1 MKPRIYD
8 CFCYFNEDMLLEL
21 RLETLWDHVDYFV
34 ISEASFTHA
43 GKDRA
48 TEFDIAK
55 FKKYESKIRYVRLD
69 HRPEGPNDFW
79 KNENFIRN
87 NIANGLHD
95 AKPDDLIL
103 ISDLDEIPHPAVI
116 QQYQP
121 SYKRADLL
129 QRYYSYYLNNYWLGN
144 VDENENLIAK
154 SNIWHGTKITT
165 YKHFVEFFKSNATS
179 VRIYKSSGFL
189 RGLKRAWFKFFQ
201 SQIIQNGGW
210 HFTWIFS
217 IENIIKKIESTAHQ
231 EFNREDH
238 KDPSRI
244 VALIQSGRDV
254 NKPHAR
260 YKLQKLDQQF
270 PTYLLENSDKFSLYI
285 IQPKETES

>member
-1 MKPRIYD
+1 
-8 CFCYFNEDMLLEL
+8 MLLEL

-43 GKDRA
+43 GKDRE
-48 TEFDIAK
+48 TEFDIKK

-69 HRPEGPNDFW
+69 QRPQGPNDFW

-87 NIANGLHD
+87 NIVNGLHD
-95 AKPDDLIL
+95 AKLDDWIL
-103 ISDLDEIPHPAVI
+103 ISDLDEIPNPIVI
-116 QQYQP
+116 KEYD
-121 SYKRADLL
+121 SCYKRADLL
-129 QRYYSYYLNNYWLGN
+129 QRYYSYYLNNFWLGY
-144 VDENENLIAK
+144 VDSNEKLMPN
-154 SNIWHGTKITT
+154 SNIWSGTKITT

-201 SQIIQNGGW
+201 SQTIKNGGW

-231 EFNREDH
+231 EFNRDDLKE
-238 KDPSRI
+238 PARI
-244 VALIQSGRDV
+244 IGLIHSGRDI
-254 NKPHAR
+254 NKPKAR
-260 YKLQKLDQQF
+260 YELQKLDQQF
-270 PTYLLENSDKFSLYI
+270 PNYLLENIDKFSEYI
-285 IQPKETES
+285 IEPKKIES